1 MISSVVCPTPAS
13 SYDRVVLG
21 HGSGGRLSHELIS
34 RIFVP
39 AFANDVL
46 ARLEDQATVP
56 LNAGRVALTTDAFV
70 VRPIFF
76 PGGDIGSLSVH
87 GTLNDLSVGG
97 AVPRHLTASFILE
110 EGLALTDLQRVVS
123 SMARACAAAS
133 VTLVAGDTKV
143 VERGKGDQ
151 IFITTTG
158 LGVVPPSCAL
168 SISAARPGDRVLVS
182 GTLGDHGI
190 AILALRDGLDL
201 GTTLQSDSA
210 WLGPLTSAMLETC
223 PSLKCMRDLTRGGF
237 TSALHELCAAS
248 SVGVELDEAAVPLKP
263 EVRGACELLG
273 LDPLYVANEGKL
285 MAVVP
290 AADAEAL
297 LSGMRRHPL
306 GADAAIV
313 GTITETQGRVVLR
326 TRVGGKRTVSMLA
339 GEQLPRIC

>member
-1 MISSVVCPTPAS
+1 VSSNVVCPTPAG

-34 RIFVP
+34 RVFVP
-39 AFANDVL
+39 AFANEVL
-46 ARLEDQATVP
+46 GRLEDQATVP

-97 AVPRHLTASFILE
+97 ATPRHLTASFILE
-110 EGLALTDLQRVVS
+110 EGLALSDLERVVK
-123 SMARACAAAS
+123 SMAKACSEAN

-158 LGVVPPSCAL
+158 LGVVPPWCAL
-168 SISAARPGDRVLVS
+168 SISSARPGDRVLVS

-190 AILALRDGLDL
+190 AILALRDGIEL
-201 GTTLQSDSA
+201 GTSLHSDSA
-210 WLGPLTSAMLETC
+210 WLGPLTQAMLETC
-223 PSLKCMRDLTRGGF
+223 PELRCMRDLTRGGF
-237 TSALHELCAAS
+237 SSALHELCAAS
-248 SVGVELDEAAVPLKP
+248 QVGVELDEAAVPLKAQ
-263 EVRGACELLG
+263 VRGACELLG

-290 AADAEAL
+290 EASAQAL
-297 LSGMRRHPL
+297 LEAMRRHPQ
-306 GADAAIV
+306 GADAALV
-313 GTITETQGRVVLR
+313 GTVTQTRGVVLR
-326 TRVGGKRTVSMLA
+326 TRVGGKRTVAMLA